1 MKLKRNTG
9 NNGKSKRRFPG
20 KIDIRINKELLKI
33 SAGCF
38 ETTVQVMGIVFGGLR
53 PPRRGGKKSRK
64 RCKTLLTN
72 KKGAKLAPI
81 EQKLFKIP

>member
-38 ETTVQVMGIVFGGLR
+38 ETTVQVMGIVFKNVHLKS
-53 PPRRGGKKSRK
+53 PFRGNSQLPLKDW
-64 RCKTLLTN
+64 L
-72 KKGAKLAPI
+72 P
-81 EQKLFKIP
+81 